1 MEKVDEDFS
10 TGGLAPGGSGRFPW
24 TLMYHS
30 VARDED
36 DPYLITVSPRRF
48 RQQIRWLAARGLRGV
63 GVGALMRAHALGRAR
78 GLVGLS
84 FDDGYRDFAEQAVPV
99 LEEYGFTATVYV
111 VAGKLSGHNDWDRE
125 GPRKALMSPRQVREV
140 AAAGLEIGS
149 HGLTHRRL
157 AGLGRRE
164 LVAQVADSRAA
175 LQDVTGEEVAGFCY
189 PYGSYDRAAAEAVGE
204 AGYGYACATG
214 RGGDD
219 RLALPRCYV
228 GQRDGAVRL
237 AVKRGLHR
245 WRS

>member
-1 MEKVDEDFS
+1 MEKADEEFS
-10 TGGLAPGGSGRFPW
+10 AGVSEPVSNGRFPW

-30 VARDED
+30 VAQDGD
-36 DPYLITVSPRRF
+36 DPYLITVHPRRF

-63 GVGALMRAHALGRAR
+63 GIGALVRAHALGRAR

-84 FDDGYRDFAEQAVPV
+84 FDDGYRDFAEQVAPV
-99 LEEYGFTATVYV
+99 LAEYDFTATVYV
-111 VAGKLSGHNDWDRE
+111 VAGKLGGHNDWDCE
-125 GPRKALMSPRQVREV
+125 GPRKALMSSRQVQEV

-157 AGLGRRE
+157 AGLGRRD
-164 LVAQVADSRAA
+164 LAAQIVDSRAA
-175 LQDVTGEEVAGFCY
+175 LEDVTGAEVEGFCY

-214 RGGDD
+214 RGDGG

-228 GQRDGAVRL
+228 GERDGAIRL